1 MSKLSISN
9 IAWTK
14 EQDDEALTLL
24 QKYGYTGLEIA
35 PTRIFPEEPYTR
47 KAEAA
52 KWGGDL
58 KKTWGLSVSS
68 MQSIWYG
75 RSEHLFGSKTER
87 QILLDYTKQAI
98 DFAAAVGCPN
108 LVFGS
113 PKNRCLPVLAEKAEE
128 GEAIRFREM
137 AISFFREL
145 GEYASGKGT
154 VLSMEAN
161 PVLYGT
167 NFINTTREALDLID
181 EVDSS
186 GFLLNLDVGTML
198 ANGEGTEV
206 LKGREPRIHHVH
218 ISEPGLKKIE
228 KRELHRKLEEVLSD
242 CGYDG
247 YVSIEMGKNGD
258 ATLKD
263 VEEAMAY
270 VKAVFTGL

>member
-14 EQDDEALTLL
+14 EQDDEVLALL

-35 PTRIFPEEPYTR
+35 PTRVFPDTPYAR

-52 KWGGDL
+52 EWSGDL

-75 RSEHLFGSKTER
+75 RSERLFGSKAER
-87 QILLDYTKQAI
+87 QVLLDYTRQAI
-98 DFAAAVGCPN
+98 DFAAAMGCPN

-113 PKNRCLPVLAEKAEE
+113 PKNRCLPVPAEGETEEE
-128 GEAIRFREM
+128 GKCFREM
-137 AISFFREL
+137 AVSFFREL
-145 GEYASGKGT
+145 GEYASGQGT

-161 PVLYGT
+161 PSLYGT

-181 EVDSS
+181 EVDSP

-198 ANGEGTEV
+198 ANGEDAEV
-206 LKGREPRIHHVH
+206 LKGREHRIHHVH

-228 KRELHRKLEEVLSD
+228 KRELHRELEKILSD

-247 YVSIEMGKNGD
+247 YVSIEMGKNEG
-258 ATLKD
+258 AALKG
-263 VEEAMAY
+263 VEEAMTY
-270 VKAVFTGL
+270 VKTVFADL